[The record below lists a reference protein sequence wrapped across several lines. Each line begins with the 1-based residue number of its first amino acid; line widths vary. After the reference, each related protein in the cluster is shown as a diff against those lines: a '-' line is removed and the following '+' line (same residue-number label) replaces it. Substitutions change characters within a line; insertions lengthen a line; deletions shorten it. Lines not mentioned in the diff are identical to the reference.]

1 MNKPADKYHD
11 AEDARNVAILRER
24 MTAEVEGL
32 RESLAVWIEENT
44 PHPIDAA
51 VSIAMLETAF
61 DRYIDLPRRTP
72 LNWSKPAFGEGQKS
86 FASRCNESR
95 PLKSPS
101 CHPHETV
108 ICCVTSAEWRGSTP
122 GAPGEKFSEPDIF

>member
-1 MNKPADKYHD
+1 MNKPAEKYQD

-44 PHPIDAA
+44 QHPIDAA

-61 DRYIDLPRRTP
+61 DRYIDLLGATDAFELVEACFRRR
-72 LNWSKPAFGEGQKS
+72 A
-86 FASRCNESR
+86 
-95 PLKSPS
+95 
-101 CHPHETV
+101 
-108 ICCVTSAEWRGSTP
+108 
-122 GAPGEKFSEPDIF
+122 EKFRKSLQ

>member
-1 MNKPADKYHD
+1 MNKPIEKYHD

-44 PHPIDAA
+44 QHPIDAA

-61 DRYIDLPRRTP
+61 DRYIDLLGATD
-72 LNWSKPAFGEGQKS
+72 AFELVEAC
-86 FASRCNESR
+86 F
-95 PLKSPS
+95 
-101 CHPHETV
+101 
-108 ICCVTSAEWRGSTP
+108 SAKGRKVSQVAAMIRLGR
-122 GAPGEKFSEPDIF
+122 

>member
-1 MNKPADKYHD
+1 MNKPAEKYQD

-44 PHPIDAA
+44 QHPIDAA

-61 DRYIDLPRRTP
+61 DRYIDLLGATDAFELVEACFRR
-72 LNWSKPAFGEGQKS
+72 
-86 FASRCNESR
+86 R
-95 PLKSPS
+95 
-101 CHPHETV
+101 V
-108 ICCVTSAEWRGSTP
+108 
-122 GAPGEKFSEPDIF
+122 EKFRKSLQ